1 MPVAARGY
9 RPRMSDQQPPQ
20 TSGSQHPARQASEA
34 ASAEARDNP
43 LHPTINQP
51 VNAEPRARLAP
62 ALLVAVIVAGIVVLI
77 LALTML

>member
-1 MPVAARGY
+1 MPVAGRGY
-9 RPRMSDQQPPQ
+9 RSRMSDQQPRH
-20 TSGSQHPARQASEA
+20 TSGSEHPARQASEP
-34 ASAEARDNP
+34 ASGDRRDNP

-62 ALLVAVIVAGIVVLI
+62 ALLVALIVAGIVVLI